1 MINLTEQERQALHN
15 NRQEFYKLTLVDKQ
29 GVEKCQLEMLEGSIQ
44 CNKDRAIQKTGT
56 LKYRVPTIV
65 KKVEDVVHNSTVHLT
80 SIPSSKIYSLG
91 IETNGM
97 LYTVEVNPG
106 VSTVEETMIRV
117 QDNGVLYT
125 ETIGTGEVEF
135 QLIDSNGYTW
145 NVGVEKEVI
154 FTERT
159 DIPQKI
165 FYRDE
170 LMKIDYLNDRVKVWM
185 GVRIGNTIRWWSKG
199 LYLNIQP
206 KIKNGIVETSIYDE
220 TIIVQRTR
228 ILDPKVF
235 LKGTNYVEVL
245 SYLLGYCG
253 IIKMNIE
260 PTDLVLQTDVEL
272 NSKKN
277 NLEWFNYYANQIN
290 YTNLT
295 VDDDGFF
302 ISRKYV
308 EPTPL
313 NVGYIYEAN
322 DMSVI
327 TGDLDA
333 VLDNYNIPNVFRRIV
348 AHPQLGE
355 LVSTYINDD
364 PTDPY
369 SVVNTTMNYNEET
382 VDNVSGQIELDNIAR
397 KAAWQAKQITQE
409 ISFQTLN
416 MPHHT
421 TGDILDL
428 RHPEARGIVVENAWS
443 MSLKAGAK
451 MTHKVKR
458 LVSLSE

>member
-29 GVEKCQLEMLEGSIQ
+29 GVEKCELAMLDGNIT

-56 LKYRVPTIV
+56 LKYRVPSIV
-65 KKVEDVVHNSTVHLT
+65 KKVEDVAPNSNKLLT
-80 SIPSSKIYSLG
+80 SISGKIYSLG

-97 LYTVEVNPG
+97 LYTLEVIQG
-106 VSTVEETMIRV
+106 VSTLSDTTIKV
-117 QDNGVLYT
+117 QDNGILYT
-125 ETIGTGEVEF
+125 ESLGTGASEF
-135 QLIDSNGYTW
+135 QLIDINGYTW
-145 NVGVEKEVI
+145 DIGVENGLI
-154 FTERT
+154 FSQRANVA
-159 DIPQKI
+159 QKI

-170 LMKIDYLNDRVKVWM
+170 SIEIDYLNDRIKVWM
-185 GVRIGNTIRWWSKG
+185 GVRIGNSIRWWSKG
-199 LYLNIQP
+199 VFVNIQP
-206 KIKNGIVETSIYDE
+206 RIKNGIVETSIYDE

-228 ILDPKVF
+228 ILEPKVF
-235 LKGTNYVEVL
+235 LKGTHYVEVL

-302 ISRKYV
+302 VSRKYV

-313 NVGYIYEAN
+313 NVGYIYETD
-322 DMSVI
+322 DMSII
-327 TGDLDA
+327 TGDLDS

-369 SVVNTTMNYNEET
+369 STVNTTMNYNEET
-382 VDNVSGQIELDNIAR
+382 VDNVSGQIELDNITR

-428 RHPEARGIVVENAWS
+428 RHPEARGIVVESAWS
-443 MSLKAGAK
+443 MTLKAGAK

>member
-29 GVEKCQLEMLEGSIQ
+29 GVEKCELAMLDGTIN
-44 CNKDRAIQKTGT
+44 CNKERAIQKTGT
-56 LKYRVPTIV
+56 LKYRVPSIV
-65 KKVEDVVHNSTVHLT
+65 KKVEDVAPNSNINIIST
-80 SIPSSKIYSLG
+80 PSGKIYSLG

-97 LYTVEVNPG
+97 LYTVEVSQG
-106 VSTVEETMIRV
+106 ISTLTNTIIKV
-117 QDNGVLYT
+117 QDNGMLYT
-125 ETIGTGEVEF
+125 EVLGTGEVEF
-135 QLIDSNGYTW
+135 ELIDSNGYTW
-145 NVGVEKEVI
+145 NVGTEGKFI
-154 FTERT
+154 FSQRT
-159 DIPQKI
+159 DVAQKI

-170 LMKIDYLNDRVKVWM
+170 SIEIDYLNDRIKVWM
-185 GVRIGNTIRWWSKG
+185 GVRIGNAIRWWSKG
-199 LYLNIQP
+199 VFVNIQP
-206 KIKNGIVETSIYDE
+206 RIKNGIVETSIYDE

-228 ILDPKVF
+228 ILEPKVF
-235 LKGTNYVEVL
+235 LKGTHYVEVL

-260 PTDLVLQTDVEL
+260 STDLVLQTDVEL

-302 ISRKYV
+302 VSRKYV

-313 NVGYIYEAN
+313 NVGYIYETD

-369 SVVNTTMNYNEET
+369 STVNTTMNYNEET
-382 VDNVSGQIELDNIAR
+382 VDNVSGQIELDNITR

-428 RHPEARGIVVENAWS
+428 RHPEARGIVVESAWS
-443 MSLKAGAK
+443 MTLKAGAK

>member
-1 MINLTEQERQALHN
+1 MINLTEKERQALHN

-29 GVEKCQLEMLEGSIQ
+29 GVEKCELEMLQGQIT

-56 LKYRVPTIV
+56 LKYRVPSIV
-65 KKVEDVVHNSTVHLT
+65 KKVEDVAPNSNIIL
-80 SIPSSKIYSLG
+80 ISSSGKIYSLG
-91 IETNGM
+91 IETNGL
-97 LYTVEVNPG
+97 LYTVEVNQEASS
-106 VSTVEETMIRV
+106 VVRSTIKV
-117 QDNGVLYT
+117 QDDGILYT
-125 ETIGTGEVEF
+125 EEHGTGKVEF
-135 QLIDSNGYTW
+135 YLIDSNGYTW
-145 NVGVEKEVI
+145 GVGVDNGLI
-154 FTERT
+154 FSERT
-159 DIPQKI
+159 GLAQKI
-165 FYRDE
+165 FYRDKKIE
-170 LMKIDYLNDRVKVWM
+170 IDYLNDRIKVWM
-185 GVRIGNTIRWWSKG
+185 GIRMGEDIRWWSKG
-199 LYLNIQP
+199 VFVNIQP
-206 KIKNGIVETSIYDE
+206 KIKKGIVETSIYDE

-228 ILDPKVF
+228 ILEPKVF

-245 SYLLGYCG
+245 TYLLGYCG

-260 PTDLVLQTDVEL
+260 ATTLVLQTDIVL
-272 NSKKN
+272 DSKKN
-277 NLEWFNYYANQIN
+277 NLEWFNYYANQVN

-302 ISRKYV
+302 VSRKYV

-313 NVGYIYEAN
+313 HVGYIYETD

-369 SVVNTTMNYNEET
+369 STVNTTMNYNEET
-382 VDNVSGQIELDNIAR
+382 VDNVSGQIELDNITR

-428 RHPEARGIVVENAWS
+428 RHPEARGIVVESAWS
-443 MSLKAGAK
+443 MTLKAGAK

>member
-1 MINLTEQERQALHN
+1 MINLTAEEMKALHT
-15 NRQEFYKLTLVDKQ
+15 NREEFYKLTLVDKY
-29 GVEKCQLEMLEGSIQ
+29 GVEKCELEMLNGTIT
-44 CNKDRAIQKTGT
+44 CNRDRVIKKTGT
-56 LKYRVPTIV
+56 LTYRVPNIF
-65 KKVEDVVHNSTVHLT
+65 KKVEDRAPDSLKVIASDNGL
-80 SIPSSKIYSLG
+80 KFYLG
-91 IETNGM
+91 IEITGM
-97 LYTVEVNPG
+97 LYTL
-106 VSTVEETMIRV
+106 ETDASKKVDYTGIIKC
-117 QDNGVLYT
+117 QDDGLLYT
-125 ETIGTGEVEF
+125 LEPGNGEALE
-135 QLIDSNGYTW
+135 LIDSNGMTW
-145 NVGVEKEVI
+145 SIGVDEGLIYSESTTK
-154 FTERT
+154 
-159 DIPQKI
+159 PQKI
-165 FYRDE
+165 YYRDE
-170 LMKIDYLNDRVKVWM
+170 KIEIDFLNDRVKVWM
-185 GVRIGNTIRWWSKG
+185 GVRIGNAIRWWSKG
-199 LYLNIQP
+199 VFVNIQP
-206 KIKNGIVETSIYDE
+206 RIKNGIVETSIYDE

-228 ILDPKVF
+228 ILEPKVF
-235 LKGTNYVEVL
+235 LKGTHYVEVL

-302 ISRKYV
+302 VSRKDV

-313 NVGYIYEAN
+313 NVGYIYETD

-369 SVVNTTMNYNEET
+369 STVNTTMNYNEET
-382 VDNVSGQIELDNIAR
+382 VDNVSGQIELDNITR

-428 RHPEARGIVVENAWS
+428 RHPEARGIVVESAWS
-443 MSLKAGAK
+443 MTLKAGAK